1 MTSID
6 TSALSAQA
14 VWTRFIAQADTNG
27 DGDLDKDELAA
38 IDPKSN
44 FEDIM
49 KARDADGDGV
59 LSTEE
64 LPKGAFSPMLFE
76 QLLNAQ
82 EYRDATPEARAEDNA
97 KAVAQLFARA
107 DIDGDG
113 ALSRDEWDA
122 ERAFNMSCYADGGEA
137 GDVSFLVSRQAWD
150 RQSAAGED
158 GEQVAGLRPEDI
170 MVGRRMALTPVAG
183 DELPDGW
190 AERIEKLIEASHNEQ
205 MGQQPQMAERDPE
218 AMRAELKAR
227 VDEIP
232 MSSAFMT
239 RLLMSLSESVAA
251 EATA

>member
-14 VWTRFIAQADTNG
+14 VWTRFIAQADTNS
-27 DGDLDKDELAA
+27 DGDLDRDELAA
-38 IDPKSN
+38 IDPKAD

-59 LSTEE
+59 LSTDE

-82 EYRDATPEARAEDNA
+82 EYRDATPEARAADNA
-97 KAVAQLFARA
+97 KAIDQLFAQA
-107 DIDGDG
+107 DVDGDG
-113 ALSRDEWDA
+113 MLSKDEWDA
-122 ERAFNMSCYADGGEA
+122 ERALNMSRYADGGEA
-137 GDVSFLVSRQAWD
+137 ADVSFLVSRQVWD
-150 RQSAAGED
+150 SLSSAGED

-170 MVGRRMALTPVAG
+170 MVGRRMALTPIPG

-190 AERIEKLIEASHNEQ
+190 DAQIEKLIEASHNQQ
-205 MGQQPQMAERDPE
+205 MDQQPQMAERDPE
-218 AMRAELKAR
+218 AMRAEMKAR

-232 MSSAFMT
+232 MSAAFMT

-251 EATA
+251 QATA

>member
-27 DGDLDKDELAA
+27 DGDLDRDELAA
-38 IDPKSN
+38 IDPKAD
-44 FEDIM
+44 FEDII
-49 KARDADGDGV
+49 KAHDADGDGI
-59 LSTEE
+59 LSTDE

-82 EYRDATPEARAEDNA
+82 EYRDATPEARAADNA

-113 ALSRDEWDA
+113 VLSRDEWDA
-122 ERAFNMSCYADGGEA
+122 ERALNMSRYADGGEA
-137 GDVSFLVSRQAWD
+137 ADVSFLVSRQVWEGL
-150 RQSAAGED
+150 SSAGED

-170 MVGRRMALTPVAG
+170 MVGRRMALTPIAG
-183 DELPDGW
+183 DGLPDGFK
-190 AERIEKLIEASHNEQ
+190 ERIDELIRASAALPEDQ
-205 MGQQPQMAERDPE
+205 RPEVKAFDPE
-218 AMRAELKAR
+218 AMRAEMKVR

-232 MSSAFMT
+232 MSAAFMT
-239 RLLMSLSESVAA
+239 RLLISLSESVAA